1 MYYEQSVRF
10 KEEDYDDCR
19 SMYLPRGSSTGVHRI
34 SKIRLALFAFSAF
47 LEAEN
52 AESAE
57 NARVSQIL
65 P

>member
-1 MYYEQSVRF
+1 
-10 KEEDYDDCR
+10 
-19 SMYLPRGSSTGVHRI
+19 MYLPRGSSTGVHRI